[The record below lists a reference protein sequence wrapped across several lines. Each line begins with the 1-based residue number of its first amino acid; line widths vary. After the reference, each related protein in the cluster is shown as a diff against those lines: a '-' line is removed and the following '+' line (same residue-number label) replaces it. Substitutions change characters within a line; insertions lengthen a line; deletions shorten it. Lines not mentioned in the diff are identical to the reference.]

1 MQHRLAV
8 PKLIWVSRK
17 LSVKFARGEFLKSNI
32 KEKISPYKIISV
44 LKKNYIEERFIQMSV
59 IKNNIYHIFIL
70 FFFNSN
76 YVYVFVDV
84 QIMCAA

>member
-1 MQHRLAV
+1 MQPRLAV
-8 PKLIWVSRK
+8 PKLVWVSRK
-17 LSVKFARGEFLKSNI
+17 LSVKFAQGEFLKSNI

-44 LKKNYIEERFIQMSV
+44 LKKNYIEERFIRMSV

-84 QIMCAA
+84 QIMCTA